1 MTERQR
7 RRIGAIAV
15 MLLAAGLPV
24 AEAGLLTWAG
34 VPSIA
39 GIAPQVTAPPPFGVY
54 HDLRWVFVFHDSW
67 AAFGGELVAL
77 VVFRTLLNTVLVT
90 LAWPPDTA
98 RPPLRRLLTSNALCV
113 LLLVVLLSP
122 WVTIAAMGAA
132 TSLSWLVFSSMLP
145 LVLLALVVNRGGI
158 VPGWWRYPP
167 SPITVGIALLTFLSL
182 TAGST
187 AVSAAPGGWRVPAA
201 GVSGLVNAGLWAW
214 LVRTVAQRRRPVVPA
229 FVTPLAIALIPA
241 LILGAGSQIIG
252 LQQGP
257 PQPGIDKIRADRLS
271 PLHGR
276 QVIYLQG
283 YDSAYTG
290 TRMPD
295 YPPSL
300 TFTYYSYR
308 GQYHD
313 GAPLPYRPK
322 ATHQSL
328 KVLADRLARQIDT
341 IHRRTGREVAIL
353 AQSEGTFIA
362 RTYLREHPHP
372 HVDTV
377 VLLSPLV
384 RPARIHYPPRAADSG
399 WGIALGWEMRML
411 TALSRLRTGST
422 VSADEPFVRSVMREG
437 PFFRDRM
444 LCPVPHTRMLAL
456 LSTADAAAVPPGHL
470 TDVKAIEVQAL
481 HGSLN
486 AKRDDR
492 HKIADALLGRPV
504 DSARLTTYR
513 IVQWAA
519 AGWQVPPL
527 PLSFVPA
534 WHAED
539 TPDAALD
546 GTDGCKADFSR
557 TPSASGGKPGH
568 H

>member
-1 MTERQR
+1 M
-7 RRIGAIAV
+7 
-15 MLLAAGLPV
+15 MLLAAGLP
-24 AEAGLLTWAG
+24 ALEAGLLTWAG
-34 VPSIA
+34 TPSIA

-54 HDLRWVFVFHDSW
+54 HDLRWVFVFQDSW
-67 AAFGGELVAL
+67 AAFAGELVAL
-77 VVFRTLLNTVLVT
+77 VVLRTLLNTVLVM
-90 LAWPPDTA
+90 LAWPPGTT
-98 RPPLRRLLTSNALCV
+98 RPPLRHLLTTNALCV

-122 WVTIAAMGAA
+122 WVTLAAMGAA
-132 TSLSWLVFSSMLP
+132 TSLSWLVFSSLLP

-158 VPGWWRYPP
+158 VPGWWRHPP
-167 SPITVGIALLTFLSL
+167 SPVTVGIAVLTFLSL

-187 AVSAAPGGWRVPAA
+187 AVSAAPGGWRVLAA
-201 GVSGLVNAGLWAW
+201 GVCGLVNAGLWAW

-241 LILGAGSQIIG
+241 LILGIGSQIIG

-257 PQPGIDKIRADRLS
+257 PQPGINKIHADRLS
-271 PLHGR
+271 SVKGR

-328 KVLADRLARQIDT
+328 SVLADRLARQIDT
-341 IHRRTGREVAIL
+341 IHRRSGRKVAIL
-353 AQSEGTFIA
+353 AESEGTFVA
-362 RTYLREHPHP
+362 RTYLREHSHP

-384 RPARIHYPPRAADSG
+384 RPARIYYPPRTADSG
-399 WGIALGWEMRML
+399 WGVALGWEMRML
-411 TALSRLRTGST
+411 TTLSRLKTGST
-422 VSADEPFVRSVMREG
+422 VSADEPFVRSVMRKG
-437 PFFRDRM
+437 PVFRDRM
-444 LCPVPHTRMLAL
+444 LCPVPHTKVLAF

-486 AKRDDR
+486 AKQDDR
-492 HKIADALLGRPV
+492 DKIAAALLGRPV
-504 DSARLTTYR
+504 DSARLTAYR
-513 IVQWAA
+513 FVQWAA

-534 WHAED
+534 WHAD
-539 TPDAALD
+539 NVPDAALD
-546 GTDGCKADFSR
+546 DADGCTADFSHA
-557 TPSASGGKPGH
+557 PSAPGRKPGQD
-568 H
+568 